1 MARTVGQNKQG
12 PFSEALATSFSI
24 PTETIHT
31 TLLYADMVKSR
42 YTYFYALESAK
53 TRGQS

>member
-42 YTYFYALESAK
+42 YTYFYALESAE